1 MSKRRLYK
9 GTIIFLLVI
18 VPFSFP
24 YASSGNNPAL
34 PAPYSVYLKL
44 INEVKLPGN
53 PIDIYIN
60 EDRAY
65 LLCPSVVVINLTDPN
80 NIPKPEIYSNFTN
93 NPNSIAF
100 NGSYAYIGQ
109 DNGVIKIVDFKDTER
124 PLSKGIIDAFGP
136 ITKVFV
142 YNGYLYFI
150 RKNFGLN
157 VYDITIPEVPISKG
171 TQVVVGEANSLF
183 VRNHYAYVTSSNAN
197 LTIIDVSDISKLPIV
212 GTYNSGINFY
222 DIYVNEN
229 YAYVPQGPTG
239 VQVLN
244 IANLP
249 TPVQITNIFSRK
261 FAKQVVVNGYYTW
274 VNDENSVQAFYS
286 REPKDQLWAGSYD
299 IKGGV
304 INRLAV
310 EDNKYVYVCS
320 SDMKLKV
327 LQVYY
332 NY

>member
-1 MSKRRLYK
+1 MFKRHLYK
-9 GTIIFLLVI
+9 GIIILLMVI
-18 VPFSFP
+18 VPFSFS
-24 YASSGNNPAL
+24 YASSRNKTKS

-65 LLCPSVVVINLTDPN
+65 ILCPSVVVINLTDPN
-80 NIPKPEIYSNFTN
+80 NIPKPNIYNDFTSNA
-93 NPNSIAF
+93 NSISF

-109 DNGVIKIVDFKDTER
+109 NNGVIKIVDFKNSDN
-124 PLSKGIIDAFGP
+124 PISKGSIDAFGP
-136 ITKVFV
+136 ISKVFV

-157 VYDITIPEVPISKG
+157 VYDITVPEVPISKG
-171 TQVVVGEANSLF
+171 TQVVIGDANSLF
-183 VRNHYAYVTSSNAN
+183 VRNHYAYITSSNAY

-212 GTYNSGINFY
+212 GTYNAGINFY
-222 DIYVNEN
+222 DVYVNEN
-229 YAYVPQGPTG
+229 YAYVPQGSTG
-239 VQVLN
+239 VQVIN
-244 IANLP
+244 VSDLP
-249 TPVQITNIFSRK
+249 SPVQITNIFSRR

-286 REPKDQLWAGSYD
+286 REPKDQLYAGSYYP
-299 IKGGV
+299 KGGT

-310 EDNKYVYVCS
+310 EDNKYVYLCT
-320 SDMKLKV
+320 SDMKLKI

>member
-9 GTIIFLLVI
+9 GMIIILMIVI
-18 VPFSFP
+18 PFQFSF
-24 YASSGNNPAL
+24 ASSGKNCKSF
-34 PAPYSVYLKL
+34 APYSVYLKL

-53 PIDIYIN
+53 PKDIYIN

-65 LLCPSVVVINLTDPN
+65 VLCPSVVVINLTDPN
-80 NIPKPEIYSNFTN
+80 NIPKPNIYNDFTSNA
-93 NPNSIAF
+93 NSISF

-109 DNGVIKIVDFKDTER
+109 DNGVIKIIDFKNTDN
-124 PLSKGIIDAFGP
+124 PIIKSSIDAFGP
-136 ITKVFV
+136 ISRVFV

-157 VYDITIPEVPISKG
+157 VYDITVPEVPISKG

-183 VRNHYAYVTSSNAN
+183 VRNHYAYITSSNAY
-197 LTIIDVSDISKLPIV
+197 LTIIDISDISKLPIV
-212 GTYNSGINFY
+212 GTYSGGISFY
-222 DIYVNEN
+222 DVFVNEN
-229 YAYVPQGPTG
+229 YAYVPQGVTG
-239 VQVLN
+239 VQVIN
-244 IANLP
+244 VSDLP
-249 TPVQITNIFSRK
+249 TPVQITNIFSRR
-261 FAKQVVVNGYYTW
+261 FSKQVVVNGYYTW
-274 VNDENSVQAFYS
+274 VNDETSVQAFYS
-286 REPKDQLWAGSYD
+286 RVPKDQLYAGSYYT
-299 IKGGV
+299 KGGT

-310 EDNKYVYVCS
+310 VDNKYVYLCT

>member
-9 GTIIFLLVI
+9 GMIIFMIVI
-18 VPFSFP
+18 VPFSFS
-24 YASSGNNPAL
+24 YASTGINTSSR
-34 PAPYSVYLKL
+34 APYSVYLKL

-65 LLCPSVVVINLTDPN
+65 LLCPSIVVINLTDPN

-93 NPNSIAF
+93 NANSIAF

-109 DNGVIKIVDFKDTER
+109 DNGVIKIIDFKDNDN
-124 PLSKGIIDAFGP
+124 PLNKGSIDAFGP
-136 ITKVFV
+136 ISKVFV

-150 RKNFGLN
+150 RKDFGLN
-157 VYDITIPEVPISKG
+157 VYDITVPEVPISKG

-183 VRNHYAYVTSSNAN
+183 VRNHYAYVTSLNAN
-197 LTIIDVSDISKLPIV
+197 LTIIDVSNISKLPIV
-212 GTYNSGINFY
+212 GTYNAGINFY
-222 DIYVNEN
+222 DIYVNGN
-229 YAYVPQGPTG
+229 YAYVPQGSTG
-239 VQVLN
+239 VQVIN
-244 IANLP
+244 ISDLP

-299 IKGGV
+299 INGGT
-304 INRLAV
+304 INKLAV
-310 EDNKYVYVCS
+310 EDNKYVYLCS
-320 SDMKLKV
+320 SDMKLKI

>member
-1 MSKRRLYK
+1 MSKRRLYR
-9 GTIIFLLVI
+9 GIIIFLMVI
-18 VPFSFP
+18 IPCSFT
-24 YASSGNNPAL
+24 YASSENITKS

-60 EDRAY
+60 EDRVY
-65 LLCPSVVVINLTDPN
+65 LLCPSVVVINITDPN
-80 NIPKPEIYSNFTN
+80 NIPKPNVYNNFTSSA
-93 NPNSIAF
+93 NSISF

-109 DNGVIKIVDFKDTER
+109 DNGVIRIVDFKNTDSPQSR
-124 PLSKGIIDAFGP
+124 GSIDAFGP
-136 ITKVFV
+136 ISKVFV

-150 RKNFGLN
+150 RKDFGLN

-183 VRNHYAYVTSSNAN
+183 VRNHYAYVTSSNAY
-197 LTIIDVSDISKLPIV
+197 LTIIDVSDISRLPVV

-222 DIYVNEN
+222 DVYVNEN
-229 YAYVPQGPTG
+229 YAYVPQGATG
-239 VQVLN
+239 VQVIN
-244 IANLP
+244 VSDLP
-249 TPVQITNIFSRK
+249 SPVHITNIFSRK

-274 VNDENSVQAFYS
+274 VNDDNSVQAFYS
-286 REPKDQLWAGSYD
+286 REPKDQLYAGSYYNT
-299 IKGGV
+299 GGT
-304 INRLAV
+304 INKLAV
-310 EDNKYVYVCS
+310 EDNKYVFLCS
-320 SDMKLKV
+320 SDMKLKI

>member
-9 GTIIFLLVI
+9 GMIIFMTLI
-18 VPFSFP
+18 IPFSFS
-24 YASSGNNPAL
+24 YAYTGINTSSR
-34 PAPYSVYLKL
+34 APYSVYLKL

-65 LLCPSVVVINLTDPN
+65 LLCPSVVVINITDPN
-80 NIPKPEIYSNFTN
+80 NIPKPAIYNNFTN
-93 NPNSIAF
+93 DANSIAF

-109 DNGVIKIVDFKDTER
+109 DNGVIKIVDFKDSEK
-124 PLSKGIIDAFGP
+124 PVSKGTIDAFGP
-136 ITKVFV
+136 ISKVFV

-157 VYDITIPEVPISKG
+157 VYDITVPEVPISKG

-183 VRNHYAYVTSSNAN
+183 VRNHYAYVTSLNAT
-197 LTIIDVSDISKLPIV
+197 LTIIDVSNISKLPIV

-244 IANLP
+244 IADLP

-286 REPKDQLWAGSYD
+286 RVPKDQLWAGSYD
-299 IKGGV
+299 IKSGI
-304 INRLAV
+304 INKLAV
-310 EDNKYVYVCS
+310 EDNKYIYLCS
-320 SDMKLKV
+320 SDMKLKI